1 MVIKMNIKANENNLL
16 SKGID
21 EVDDLCII
29 APSIIGEKIAL
40 KLYNEW
46 LNETP
51 IAKGNT
57 ILFEDALYYI
67 HEELLDDIKGVIL
80 EGIKD
85 NLKEKDLYLY

>member
-1 MVIKMNIKANENNLL
+1 MNIQVDENELL
-16 SKGID
+16 SKGVD

-46 LNETP
+46 VDSTP

-57 ILFEDALYYI
+57 VLYDDALCYI
-67 HEELLDDIKGVIL
+67 HEELLDDIQGAIFKSI
-80 EGIKD
+80 ID